1 MKVINKIK
9 NFFEL
14 DGGYEEEYEEEV
26 ERETYSQKNQ
36 VPQEEEPKKQAKVQ
50 HKNNLVSLQS
60 VQKNTKLIISEPR
73 NYDDAMEIGNHLK
86 ARRAVVVNLQRLE
99 NESARRIMDFLSGVI
114 YALGGDMQKVGVDI
128 FLCTPDNYE
137 VATSNNNDK
146 NENEFT
152 RW

>member
-1 MKVINKIK
+1 MKVMSKIK

-14 DGGYEEEYEEEV
+14 DGDYEEEYFEEV
-26 ERETYSQKNQ
+26 EKESNRPYAP
-36 VPQEEEPKKQAKVQ
+36 VEEEPKKQEKPQA
-50 HKNNLVSLQS
+50 KNNLVSLQS

-86 ARRAVVVNLQRLE
+86 ARRAVVINLQRLE

-137 VATSNNNDK
+137 VATSTSNTK

>member
-1 MKVINKIK
+1 MKVMNKIK

-14 DGGYEEEYEEEV
+14 DGDYEEEYFEEV
-26 ERETYSQKNQ
+26 EKESKLQYA
-36 VPQEEEPKKQAKVQ
+36 PMEEEPKKQEKPA
-50 HKNNLVSLQS
+50 KNNLVSLQS

-86 ARRAVVVNLQRLE
+86 ARRAVVINLQRLE

-137 VATSNNNDK
+137 VATSTSNTK